1 MHPKLPAVFRELFT
15 RVLFSAALLSF
26 AGCATLPRASSDVAV
41 TLSDVQAGDATAFE
55 TRLTLLVR
63 LTNQSPDALDL
74 TGARHEVALN
84 RRVIGTAVSNTPISL
99 PGLSS
104 VTQEVDLNLNNFAL
118 IALVRELQRDPAAA
132 YRIESTLHTAGA
144 FARPLRIE
152 QYGFIDLR
160 SLAGSPAR

>member
-1 MHPKLPAVFRELFT
+1 MHPKLPLFI
-15 RVLFSAALLSF
+15 RALLAAVMLAF
-26 AGCATLPRASSDVAV
+26 AGCSTLPRASSDVAV

-63 LTNQSPDALDL
+63 LTNRSPEALEL

-84 RRVIGTAVSNTPISL
+84 GRIIGTALNNTALAL

-104 VTQEVDLNLNNFAL
+104 VTQEVELNLNNFAL

-132 YRIESTLHTAGA
+132 YSIESTLYGSGA
-144 FARPLRIE
+144 FARPLRTK
-152 QYGFIDLR
+152 QAGFIDLR
-160 SLAGSPAR
+160 SLAGAPAS